1 MSLLKVQ
8 NVSKKGD
15 KTHIVSDVSF
25 EQQPQQKIALAGET
39 GSGKT
44 TLLKMI
50 AGLIQPD
57 EGDIF
62 FEGKRI
68 PGPEEKLVPGHK
80 SIAYLSQQYDLAKF
94 LRVEQV
100 LAYANSLAADDAQLL
115 YEVCQITEFM
125 NRRTDELSGGEK
137 QRVALAKA
145 LVGSPQL
152 LLLDEP
158 FSNLDITH
166 KNILKLVID
175 DICGQL
181 QISCILVSHDPLDT
195 LPWADEILIMKE
207 GKIIQQG
214 AAKAIY
220 RKPVDEYAAG
230 LFGKYNLFSVDATK
244 VLVEKL
250 GVKTESKK
258 FMARPEDIKLVPCE
272 DSMPIGIV
280 KAISFYGSYYE
291 TEVSILESVITV
303 RTGESEVEV
312 GDEVGIVISNL

>member
-1 MSLLKVQ
+1 MSLLSVNK
-8 NVSKKGD
+8 VSKKGD

-25 EQQPQQKIALAGET
+25 EQQRQQKIALAGET

-62 FEGKRI
+62 FEEKRI
-68 PGPEEKLVPGHK
+68 PGPEEKLVPGHN

-100 LAYANSLAADDAQLL
+100 LAYSNSLAADDAQLL

-175 DICGQL
+175 DICEQL

-195 LPWADEILIMKE
+195 LPWADQILIMNE
-207 GKIIQQG
+207 GKIIQKG

-230 LFGKYNLFSVDATK
+230 LFGKYNLFSVDATN

-272 DSMPIGIV
+272 DSMPRGIV

-291 TEVSILESVITV
+291 TEVAILESVITV
-303 RTGESEVEV
+303 RTGESQVEV
-312 GDEVGIVISNL
+312 GDEVGIVINDR